1 MDQAT
6 IRELQTVPLFST
18 LSADRMGCLEPGE
31 IIQLPAGKVIATEGD
46 PIDSFYVV
54 LEGEMRI
61 SRNYGNQAIL
71 MGVAK
76 PGSFMGEVPLL
87 LDSPI
92 VATVRTL
99 KPCRLF
105 RLGKDDF
112 WQMLSSCPTVASQI
126 FRTMATR
133 VRNMEGYS
141 QQREKLASL
150 GTMAAGLAHELNNP
164 ATAARRA
171 SAHLREVVDN
181 LQSAA
186 CGLHESLKPEHWQPL
201 IDASQRGI
209 ARLAKAVPLDSLAR
223 SDREDVVAAWLGQHG
238 VADGW
243 KLAPAFVSAGLDGGE
258 LAALAVKLPRE
269 ALSDAIGWLE
279 ASLSLHSL
287 LNEVEGSTARIA
299 ELVKAVKSYS
309 YMDQSPM
316 QEVDVHEGIE
326 NTLTM
331 LGHKLKNVTV
341 TRKFDRAIP
350 RIMAYGGELNQVW
363 TNLLDNAIDAVKGTG
378 KICIATFLDDDQV
391 VVEIADNGSGIPP
404 DVQSRIFEPFYTT
417 KGVGSGTG
425 LGLVIS
431 NRIVANRHSGEIEF
445 ESEPGNTRFLV
456 RLPIKNVPHLTQTQD
471 TTILPSV

>member
-1 MDQAT
+1 MDQST
-6 IRELQTVPLFST
+6 FQELRALPLFSN
-18 LSADRMGCLEPGE
+18 LSDEKMSCLAPGE
-31 IIQLPAGKVIATEGD
+31 IIQLEARKVLVSEGEPTEF
-46 PIDSFYVV
+46 FYVV
-54 LEGEMRI
+54 LDGELRA
-61 SRNYGNQAIL
+61 SRNYGNQTVLLGI
-71 MGVAK
+71 AK
-76 PGSFMGEVPLL
+76 PGSFLGEVALL
-87 LDSPI
+87 LDSPS
-92 VATVRTL
+92 VATVRAL

-105 RLGKDDF
+105 RLRKDDF
-112 WQMLSSCPTVASQI
+112 WQMLGTCPSVAGEI

-133 VRNMEGYS
+133 VRNVEGYS

-181 LQSAA
+181 LQWFA
-186 CGLHESLKPEHWQPL
+186 CELHELLKPEHWQPL
-201 IDASQRGI
+201 IDASQNAI
-209 ARLAKAVPLDSLAR
+209 ARQAKSAPLDSVAR
-223 SDREDVVAAWLGQHG
+223 SDREEEVATWLEQHG
-238 VADGW
+238 VTDGW
-243 KLAPAFVSAGLDGGE
+243 KLAPAFVNAGMDGNE
-258 LAALAVKLPRE
+258 LTALAGKLPGE
-269 ALSDAIGWLE
+269 ALRYALGWLE
-279 ASLSLHSL
+279 ASLSLNSL
-287 LNEVEGSTARIA
+287 LNEIDGSTTRIA

-309 YMDQSPM
+309 YMDKSPM

-341 TRKFDRAIP
+341 TRKYDRAVP

-363 TNLLDNAIDAVKGTG
+363 TNLIDNAIDAVKGTG

-404 DVQSRIFEPFYTT
+404 EVQSHIFEPFYTT

-431 NRIVANRHSGEIEF
+431 NRIVANRHGGEIEF
-445 ESEPGNTRFLV
+445 ESEPGRHPFQSATADQ
-456 RLPIKNVPHLTQTQD
+456 ILTK
-471 TTILPSV
+471 

>member
-1 MDQAT
+1 MDASILQ
-6 IRELQTVPLFST
+6 ELQKVPLFST
-18 LSADRMGCLEPGE
+18 LSPEQNSCLELGE
-31 IIQLPAGKVIATEGD
+31 IVHLEAGKVLAREGEPLD
-46 PIDSFYVV
+46 VFYLL
-54 LEGEMRI
+54 LEGEMRV
-61 SRNYGNQAIL
+61 SRNYENQAIL
-71 MGVAK
+71 MGVTK
-76 PGSFMGEVPLL
+76 PGMFLGEISLL
-87 LDSPI
+87 LDSPSL
-92 VATVRTL
+92 ATVRTL

-105 RLGKDDF
+105 RLHKDGF
-112 WQMLSSCPTVASQI
+112 WRMLSGCPSVASQI

-181 LQSAA
+181 LQSCA
-186 CGLHESLKPEHWQPL
+186 CELHESLKPEHWQPL
-201 IDASQRGI
+201 VDASQTAI
-209 ARLAKAVPLDSLAR
+209 ARLAKTAPLDSVAR
-223 SDREDVVAAWLGQHG
+223 SDREDRVATWLEQHG

-243 KLAPAFVSAGLDGGE
+243 KLAPALVTANMSDDE
-258 LAALAVKLPRE
+258 LATLAKTLPRE
-269 ALSDAIGWLE
+269 ALDRAFGWLE

-287 LNEVEGSTARIA
+287 LNEVDGSTARIS
-299 ELVKAVKSYS
+299 ELVKAVKAYS

-331 LGHKLKNVTV
+331 LGHKLKKVTV
-341 TRKFDRAIP
+341 TRKYDRAIP

-378 KICIATFLDDDQV
+378 KICVATFLDDDQV
-391 VVEIADNGSGIPP
+391 VVEIADNGNGIPP
-404 DVQSRIFEPFYTT
+404 EVQSHIFEPFYTT

-431 NRIVANRHSGEIEF
+431 SRIVANRHGGEIEF
-445 ESEPGNTRFLV
+445 ESVPGDTRFKV
-456 RLPIKNVPHLTQTQD
+456 RLPIKQSP
-471 TTILPSV
+471 LPPDGAS

>member
-1 MDQAT
+1 MDAA
-6 IRELQTVPLFST
+6 ILNELRKVPLFST
-18 LSADRMGCLEPGE
+18 LSDGQSSCLEAGE
-31 IIQLPAGKVIATEGD
+31 ITELEAGKVLATEGESLE
-46 PIDSFYVV
+46 SFYVL
-54 LEGEMRI
+54 LEGEMRV

-71 MGVAK
+71 MGVTK
-76 PGSFMGEVPLL
+76 PGMFLGEISLL
-87 LDSPI
+87 LDSPNL
-92 VATVRTL
+92 ATVRTL

-105 RLGKDDF
+105 RLDKDGF
-112 WQMLSSCPTVASQI
+112 WQMLSACPSVSSQI

-181 LQSAA
+181 LQSFA
-186 CGLHESLKPEHWQPL
+186 CELHELLKPEHWQPL
-201 IDASQRGI
+201 VDASQSAI
-209 ARLAKAVPLDSLAR
+209 ARLAKSAPIDSVTR
-223 SDREDVVAAWLGQHG
+223 SDREEQVATWLEQHG

-243 KLAPAFVSAGLDGGE
+243 KLAPAFVTAHMSDEE
-258 LAALAVKLPRE
+258 LAALAAKLPRE
-269 ALSDAIGWLE
+269 ALGYALGWLE
-279 ASLSLHSL
+279 ASLSLQAL
-287 LNEVEGSTARIA
+287 LNEVEGSTTRIS
-299 ELVKAVKSYS
+299 ELVKAVKAYS

-316 QEVDVHEGIE
+316 QMVDVHEGIE

-341 TRKFDRAIP
+341 TRKYDRAIP

-378 KICIATFLDDDQV
+378 KICVATFLDDDQV

-404 DVQSRIFEPFYTT
+404 DVQSHIFEPFYTT

-431 NRIVANRHSGEIEF
+431 SRIVANRHGGEIEF
-445 ESEPGNTRFLV
+445 ESVPGDTRFKV
-456 RLPIKNVPHLTQTQD
+456 RLPIKQAPRSPNAAG
-471 TTILPSV
+471 

>member
-1 MDQAT
+1 LD
-6 IRELQTVPLFST
+6 
-18 LSADRMGCLEPGE
+18 
-31 IIQLPAGKVIATEGD
+31 AGKILAVEGQSLE
-46 PIDSFYVV
+46 SFYV
-54 LEGEMRI
+54 LLDGEMRV

-71 MGVAK
+71 MGVTK
-76 PGSFMGEVPLL
+76 PGMFLGEISLL
-87 LDSPI
+87 LDSPNL
-92 VATVRTL
+92 ATVRTL

-105 RLGKDDF
+105 RLDKDGF
-112 WQMLSSCPTVASQI
+112 WQMLSACPSVSSQI

-171 SAHLREVVDN
+171 SAHLREVVDH
-181 LQSAA
+181 LQSFA
-186 CGLHESLKPEHWQPL
+186 CELHESLKPEHWEPL
-201 IDASQRGI
+201 ADLSQSAIERQS
-209 ARLAKAVPLDSLAR
+209 KAAPLDSVTR
-223 SDREDVVAAWLGQHG
+223 SDREEQVATWLEQHG

-243 KLAPAFVSAGLDGGE
+243 KLAPAYVTANMSDEE
-258 LAALAVKLPRE
+258 LAALAAKLPRE
-269 ALSDAIGWLE
+269 ALGNALGWLE
-279 ASLSLHSL
+279 ASLSLHAL
-287 LNEVEGSTARIA
+287 LNEVEGSTTRIS
-299 ELVKAVKSYS
+299 ELVKAVKAYS

-341 TRKFDRAIP
+341 TRKYDRAIP

-378 KICIATFLDDDQV
+378 KICVATFLDDDQV

-404 DVQSRIFEPFYTT
+404 DVQSHIFEPFYTT

-431 NRIVANRHSGEIEF
+431 SRIVANRHGGEIEF
-445 ESEPGNTRFLV
+445 ESVPGDTRFKV
-456 RLPIKNVPHLTQTQD
+456 RLPIKQAPQSPNAAG
-471 TTILPSV
+471 